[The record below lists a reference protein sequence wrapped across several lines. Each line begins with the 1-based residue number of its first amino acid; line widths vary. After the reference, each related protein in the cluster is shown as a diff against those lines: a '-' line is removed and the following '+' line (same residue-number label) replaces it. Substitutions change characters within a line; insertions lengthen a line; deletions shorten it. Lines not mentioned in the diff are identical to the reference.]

1 MIVHYTYLLPLWVAM
16 SRGVQPTRQN
26 RPDPIQPV
34 GLGQFLGLGGLGQFL
49 GLGRL
54 GWVTKKNFIAG
65 RVGFGS

>member
-34 GLGQFLGLGGLGQFL
+34 GLGQFLGLGGM
-49 GLGRL
+49 
-54 GWVTKKNFIAG
+54 GWVTKFFLIAG
-65 RVGFGS
+65 QVGFES

>member
-34 GLGQFLGLGGLGQFL
+34 GLAQFLGLGGM
-49 GLGRL
+49 
-54 GWVTKKNFIAG
+54 GWVTKFFLIAG
-65 RVGFGS
+65 KVGFGS